1 MLALSLCLSI
11 VMIIATVIR
20 VAGIQNDG
28 YIDHI
33 WETYWILVAGA
44 VGIIL
49 TAITAFRSFFV
60 ARQNRREQPRSPS
73 WYRRSKERLKWK
85 FGSKEASGT
94 DSGWTGDTDETKVD
108 PIHPPPKVSWLPQ
121 IPKPTMTGI
130 RTFINGHRSMRSVM
144 GSNIMR
150 SHVDEEDD
158 WKAIEEGRADRGIM
172 VRHDLSQETESARS
186 TKCYQ
191 CGRPRSEHPLPLML

>member
-1 MLALSLCLSI
+1 
-11 VMIIATVIR
+11 MIIATVIR
-20 VAGIQNDG
+20 VAGIQNHG
-28 YIDHI
+28 NIDHI

-49 TAITAFRSFFV
+49 TAITAFRTFFV
-60 ARQNRREQPRSPS
+60 ARQNRRDEPQQPS

-85 FGSKEASGT
+85 FISKESSGA
-94 DSGWTGDTDETKVD
+94 DSGWTGDTDETKVE
-108 PIHPPPKVSWLPQ
+108 PINRLPPIPNRLPQ

-130 RTFINGHRSMRSVM
+130 RTFINGRRTIKSMM

-150 SHVDEEDD
+150 SHVDDEDN
-158 WKAIEEGRADRGIM
+158 WKAVEEGRAEGGIM
-172 VRHDLSQETESARS
+172 VRHDLSLETESARS

-191 CGRPRSEHPLPLML
+191 CGRPRSEHPLPIML